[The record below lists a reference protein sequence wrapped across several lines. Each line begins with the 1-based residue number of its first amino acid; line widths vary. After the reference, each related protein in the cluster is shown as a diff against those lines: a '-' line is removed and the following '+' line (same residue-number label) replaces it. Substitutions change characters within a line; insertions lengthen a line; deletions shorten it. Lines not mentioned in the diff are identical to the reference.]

1 MIRSAPTFLALSMV
15 GILAGCNSSDNLY
28 PQGPWGHSDAHRDYP
43 QYGSPWGRRSPDI
56 RVVTVPGPDHSI
68 EAMPPSGGGRPLA
81 EPRPYPHL
89 AALPADPQSSLL
101 PTETA
106 ILASPTESV
115 QAPVSKGPQPQAADP
130 APAAGESPPGVFSAP
145 RRASS
150 YAGTWKAKDH
160 KGDSCLIQLSSV
172 ASLDLYKASVSK
184 CSNEALRQVNSW
196 SFNENRIVLFSRG
209 VEIAQLT
216 GSEAALSGSLS
227 KAGTLLRMSR

>member
-1 MIRSAPTFLALSMV
+1 VIRSAPTFLALSMA
-15 GILAGCNSSDNLY
+15 GTLAGCNSSDDLY
-28 PQGPWGHSDAHRDYP
+28 PQGPWGHPSTHRGYP
-43 QYGSPWGRRSPDI
+43 QYASPWGRRSPDI
-56 RVVTVPGPDHSI
+56 RVVAVPGPDHAI
-68 EAMPPSGGGRPLA
+68 EVMPPSGGVRPLA

-89 AALPADPQSSLL
+89 AALPADPQPSIP
-101 PTETA
+101 PTEMA
-106 ILASPTESV
+106 IPLLPTESV
-115 QAPVSKGPQPQAADP
+115 QAPVPTGPQPQAADL

-160 KGDSCLIQLSSV
+160 RGVSCLIQLSSV

-209 VEIAQLT
+209 VEIAELA

-227 KAGTLLRMSR
+227 KAGTSLQMSR